1 MLCVPMLLRALLH
14 LTYRLFN
21 SVSILPPPPNSL
33 YLFILFFL
41 HLDTPKHDGL
51 SNNVR
56 VLLLDYKKAFDLI
69 DNSLLMI
76 KLSYYDINPY
86 IINWIGEFLS
96 NRLQRVKL
104 AEDCFSEWQSVPAG
118 VSQGTKLGPSLFI
131 AMIDD
136 LVVPSVNG
144 TVKYVDDTTVYEVV
158 DRREVSQAQNAIK
171 EITQWSEI
179 NKFQLHPKKC
189 KELRISF
196 SRSPAIL
203 ELASINETAIIDLVN
218 SVKVLDVIIQD
229 NLKWNQHVDATVSKA
244 ANRSYFYALMF
255 QLGI

>member
-1 MLCVPMLLRALLH
+1 MLLRALLY

-33 YLFILFFL
+33 YLFISFFL

-76 KLSYYDINPY
+76 KLSDYDINPY
-86 IINWIGEFLS
+86 IINWIRDFLS
-96 NRLQRVKL
+96 NHLQRVKL
-104 AEDCFSEWQSVPAG
+104 AEDCFSEWQSVPDG
-118 VSQGTKLGPSLFI
+118 VSQGTKLGPWLFI

-171 EITQWSEI
+171 ELTQWSEI
-179 NKFQLHPKKC
+179 NKFQLHPKKWE
-189 KELRISF
+189 ELKISF

-203 ELASINETAIIDLVN
+203 ELA
-218 SVKVLDVIIQD
+218 
-229 NLKWNQHVDATVSKA
+229 
-244 ANRSYFYALMF
+244 
-255 QLGI
+255 